1 MYIKKIILIVSLLIT
16 IGLGLFSY
24 KVYNALFQPN
34 TDFDANTE
42 EVFIPTNTSFKELLN
57 ILNPYLKNDDTFKEV
72 AIQKKY
78 SNNIKAGRYILKKG
92 MNNNQI
98 ISTLRVG
105 NQPVKLSFN
114 NQERIENLSGRI
126 AQQIEADSLSILN
139 SFYDENFLKENNL
152 KKENVISICIPNTY
166 EFFWNTSAD
175 AFRNRMLKEYKKF
188 WNEERLQK
196 AEKQN
201 LTPLQ
206 VSVLASIVQKE
217 TVKVDERPTVAG
229 VYLNRLKKNMLLQ
242 ADPTVIFAIK
252 HHTQN
257 YDTIIKRVL
266 YKDLEINSL
275 YNTYM
280 YEGLPPA
287 PIFMPDISSI
297 EAVLNPKNH
306 DYLFFVADTKNMG
319 YHLFART
326 LSEHNQNKN
335 QYIEWI
341 NKQKILR

>member
-1 MYIKKIILIVSLLIT
+1 MYIKKIILVVSLLIT

-34 TDFDANTE
+34 TDFEANTE

-78 SNNIKAGRYILKKG
+78 YNNIKAGRYILKKG

-105 NQPVKLSFN
+105 NQPIKLSFN

-139 SFYDENFLKENNL
+139 SFYDESFLKENSL

-188 WNEERLQK
+188 WNEQRLQK

-242 ADPTVIFAIK
+242 ADPTVIFSIK

-275 YNTYM
+275 YNTYK

-326 LSEHNQNKN
+326 LLEHNQNKN